1 MVSTRVTLCLL
12 VAVMATCTNV
22 EVASAFSPV
31 SLTGNRAV
39 APTLLFE
46 TEGEGVENSA
56 APPVPQEA
64 AVPRA
69 PPTPPQKRLDP
80 LLASLTR
87 MDPTATQGKDTTN
100 IPFIGEIPKDGALLL
115 YVPAAFAMLGF
126 LYSFVIAF
134 NASDE
139 IVGALYQVS
148 DDISQTATQK
158 ANMVYDENVCRGLC
172 SSQEADLESMRS
184 VMQMFS
190 GSKVN

>member
-1 MVSTRVTLCLL
+1 MVSTRATLCLL
-12 VAVMATCTNV
+12 VAVVAACTNV
-22 EVASAFSPV
+22 DVASAFSPV

-190 GSKVN
+190 GSK

>member
-1 MVSTRVTLCLL
+1 
-12 VAVMATCTNV
+12 MATCTNV

-184 VMQMFS
+184 VMQMFA
-190 GSKVN
+190 GSK

>member
-31 SLTGNRAV
+31 SLAGSRAI

-46 TEGEGVENSA
+46 TEGEGVENSE

-184 VMQMFS
+184 VMQMFA
-190 GSKVN
+190 GSK

>member
-184 VMQMFS
+184 VMQMFA
-190 GSKVN
+190 GSK

>member
-148 DDISQTATQK
+148 DDLSQTATQK

-184 VMQMFS
+184 VMQMFA
-190 GSKVN
+190 GSK